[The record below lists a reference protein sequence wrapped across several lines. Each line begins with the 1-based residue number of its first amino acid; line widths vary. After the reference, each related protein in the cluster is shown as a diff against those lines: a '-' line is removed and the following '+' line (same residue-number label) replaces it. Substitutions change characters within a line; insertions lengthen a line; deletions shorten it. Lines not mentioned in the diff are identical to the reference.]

1 MNRRTFTAKQIKA
14 LLKNEYVAKCSEK
27 AITYTK
33 EFKLLAVERHR
44 QSLTAAQIFRDAGF
58 DLELIG
64 KNLPYS
70 RMNRWLN
77 TYKLSGPVG
86 FSRESRGRGGGRPK
100 TRGLTDTDKI
110 KRLETEVAYLKAE
123 NHFFAKLRALKK
135 RENYGRATSM
145 RYSSH

>member
-1 MNRRTFTAKQIKA
+1 MNRRTFTTEQVNA
-14 LLKNEYVAKCSEK
+14 LLKNKHVARCSQK

-33 EFKLLAVERHR
+33 EFKSLAVERHG
-44 QSLTAAQIFRDAGF
+44 QGLTAAQIFRDAGF

-77 TYKLSGPVG
+77 TYKISGPVG
-86 FSRESRGRGGGRPK
+86 FHREWRGRGGGRPR
-100 TRGLTDTDKI
+100 TRGLTDADKI

-123 NHFFAKLRALKK
+123 NHFLAKLRASRK
-135 RENYGRATSM
+135 R
-145 RYSSH
+145 